1 MLKSKDIEIQS
12 QEHDFTFRLV
22 EPNFNT
28 NAITSCTINLLKN
41 EDPNID
47 DIRKAVEIIN
57 DTHEWWTKLGDYEK
71 LVLLKIRKALHHYL
85 HLHIRLPLPSDWHY
99 LI

>member
-1 MLKSKDIEIQS
+1 MKENEIIEIQS
-12 QEHDFTFRLV
+12 QEHNFTFQLA

-28 NAITSCTINLLKN
+28 NAITLCTINVLKN
-41 EDPNID
+41 ENPNID

-71 LVLLKIRKALHHYL
+71 LVLLKIRKALHNYL
-85 HLHIRLPLPSDWHY
+85 HLHISMPIPFDWHY
-99 LI
+99 LS